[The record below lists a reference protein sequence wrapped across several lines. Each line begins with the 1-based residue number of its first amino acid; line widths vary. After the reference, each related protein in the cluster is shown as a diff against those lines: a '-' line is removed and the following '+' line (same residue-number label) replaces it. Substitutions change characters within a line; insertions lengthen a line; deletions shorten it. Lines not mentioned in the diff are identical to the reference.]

1 MDVSEFL
8 AARLD
13 EDEAADWWHKED
25 CAGMPWGP
33 FEPHCCYPRLRQ
45 VREVEAKRKILAGRW
60 GGPDH
65 EDMWD
70 HHVRLLAAVWC
81 DHPDYHETWR
91 P

>member
-1 MDVSEFL
+1 MDLSEFL
-8 AARLD
+8 AARLG
-13 EDEAADWWHKED
+13 EDEAAAKAWAESSKQSPLGDLLTN
-25 CAGMPWGP
+25 PGP
-33 FEPHCCYPRLRQ
+33 ARML
-45 VREVEAKRKILAGRW
+45 REVEAKRKILVGRW